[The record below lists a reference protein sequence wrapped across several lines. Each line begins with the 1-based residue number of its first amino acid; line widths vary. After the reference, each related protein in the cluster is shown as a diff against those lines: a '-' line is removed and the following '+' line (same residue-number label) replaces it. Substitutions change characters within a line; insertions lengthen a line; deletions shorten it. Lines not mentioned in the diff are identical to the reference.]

1 VEFKDK
7 AMTALALENLVMFHN
22 IAPQSRSGEAM
33 IQRLAQRF
41 GLGVLELELLRNDR
55 PIVVKRHQNPMLA
68 QKLCEALVA
77 LGAISWVQ
85 YYKSHKDYED
95 RRGQP
100 RRDHDDRRDAWRKN
114 AVVSERR
121 CCQGRRRQEQ
131 NQFIAYS

>member
-1 VEFKDK
+1 MSAF
-7 AMTALALENLVMFHN
+7 ALENLVMFHN

-33 IQRLAQRF
+33 IQRLALRF
-41 GLGVLELELLRNDR
+41 GLGVSELELLRNNR
-55 PIVVKRHQNPMLA
+55 PIVVKRHKNPLLA

-85 YYKSHKDYED
+85 YYKSRQDYKD

-100 RRDHDDRRDAWRKN
+100 RRDSDDRRDEWRKN

-121 CCQGRRRQEQ
+121 RCDGRRRKEQ
-131 NQFIAYS
+131 NLFIACG